1 MTRARHTRTK
11 AAPRIHHAFFEN
23 FMVSEK
29 TPCFLRYVRK
39 SSLAA
44 LSRVKR
50 PMRVMRLLPKSS
62 RLRPS
67 PTDDHSDQTSESDA
81 HGGGHGDNWPSHNE
95 RASKVEPQASD
106 RSSLLQLVDRDREQ
120 IPA

>member
-1 MTRARHTRTK
+1 MRSVPGGLLST
-11 AAPRIHHAFFEN
+11 AAEG
-23 FMVSEK
+23 
-29 TPCFLRYVRK
+29 
-39 SSLAA
+39 
-44 LSRVKR
+44 RVQR

-67 PTDDHSDQTSESDA
+67 PTADYSDQTSESDA
-81 HGGGHGDNWPSHNE
+81 HGGGHDDHWASRKE